1 MITAFAVAYVSNGY
15 IYYALTYLEK
25 WPAFICSYVSEKD
38 CDIDYYRKHMDEP
51 NLIHIEVDSVYT
63 LDNWV

>member
-1 MITAFAVAYVSNGY
+1 MITSFAVAYVSNGY

-25 WPAFICSYVSEKD
+25 WPDFTCHGVEKD
-38 CDIDYYRKHMDEP
+38 KCNVDFYKEHRNEP
-51 NLIHIEVDSVYT
+51 NLIEINYDSVYS